1 MEREFEKWTSTLIP
15 ISSAFR
21 QVQGLAQINKIQN
34 IFLEAGAA
42 ITDGRF
48 EELGADSRV

>member
-1 MEREFEKWTSTLIP
+1 MEREFKKWSSTLIP
-15 ISSAFR
+15 ISCAFG

-42 ITDGRF
+42 ITDGSF